1 MKHII
6 MLPIFAS
13 LIIIILTVSEVIIG
27 QEFTEQASLVL
38 SISLIAFLVFVLAG
52 LIEEIVIE
60 VIERRKTKT
69 KEKEMRKDGNS

>member
-6 MLPIFAS
+6 ILPIFAS
-13 LIIIILTVSEVIIG
+13 LIIIILTVSEIIIG

-52 LIEEIVIE
+52 VIEEIVIE
-60 VIERRKTKT
+60 VIERRKSKN
-69 KEKEMRKDGNS
+69 RKGDE